1 MIKKCLIAMMA
12 SAVIGCAPQPENE
25 SANKADSTNTVQ
37 ESGPG
42 CAELQE
48 QIEHLNDEIATLK
61 KELRKNSETSSSH
74 KKSSAQKTE
83 SSSSAKSANTN
94 TPVKEPAPVIKDQDK
109 NASVRCSATDKS
121 VRCKKRTFSPN
132 GLCWQHG
139 GN

>member
-12 SAVIGCAPQPENE
+12 FAVIGCAPQPGNE
-25 SANKADSTNTVQ
+25 ADNKADSTKTVQ

-48 QIEHLNDEIATLK
+48 QIEHLNDEIAALK

-74 KKSSAQKTE
+74 KKSTVQKTE
-83 SSSSAKSANTN
+83 SSSSAKNTN
-94 TPVKEPAPVIKDQDK
+94 TPVKETAPVIKDQDK
-109 NASVRCSATDKS
+109 NASVRCSATDKN